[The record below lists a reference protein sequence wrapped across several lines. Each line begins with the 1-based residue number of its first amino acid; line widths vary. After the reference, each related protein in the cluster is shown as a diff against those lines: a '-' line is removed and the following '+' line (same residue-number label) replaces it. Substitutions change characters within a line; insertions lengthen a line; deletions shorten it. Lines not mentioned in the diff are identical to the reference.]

1 LIAVLFGGISD
12 MAAYLFSL
20 ILVLMVVV
28 TVYVVFVVPQ
38 FRNLFGSM
46 GHPLPALTRNLLEHW
61 WAAAV
66 ILVLFLLGA
75 GLMWAG
81 ARRLRRR
88 MLGLYP
94 LGRGTRGLPLVGR
107 LVGEYDRF
115 LWMQYLA
122 VFLDSALPASVAGEI
137 ARTYV
142 SAPSGSAEAELVLA
156 GAEKLGVLRETIAA
170 QLPDRRETVLNNLAS
185 IRNVGAHIVRLL
197 IYLLIGM
204 FVTAMYL
211 PIFGLGALV

>member
-1 LIAVLFGGISD
+1 
-12 MAAYLFSL
+12 
-20 ILVLMVVV
+20 
-28 TVYVVFVVPQ
+28 
-38 FRNLFGSM
+38 
-46 GHPLPALTRNLLEHW
+46 
-61 WAAAV
+61 
-66 ILVLFLLGA
+66 
-75 GLMWAG
+75 
-81 ARRLRRR
+81 
-88 MLGLYP
+88 
-94 LGRGTRGLPLVGR
+94 
-107 LVGEYDRF
+107 
-115 LWMQYLA
+115 MQYLA

>member
-1 LIAVLFGGISD
+1 MLFGGITD
-12 MAAYLFSL
+12 IAAYLSSL
-20 ILVLMVVV
+20 ILVLMIVVAAFVVV
-28 TVYVVFVVPQ
+28 VMPE
-38 FRNLFGSM
+38 FRNLYWSFGQ
-46 GHPLPALTRNLLEHW
+46 PLPTLTRNLLERW
-61 WAAAV
+61 WTAAA

-75 GLMWAG
+75 GLIWVG
-81 ARRLRRR
+81 ARRVRRR
-88 MLGLYP
+88 MLDLRP
-94 LGRGTRGLPLVGR
+94 LGRGTRGLPFIGK

-122 VFLDSALPASVAGEI
+122 VFLDSAVPARVAGDI

-142 SAPSGSAEAELVLA
+142 SAPSGSAETELVLA

-170 QLPDRRETVLNNLAS
+170 QLPERRETVLRNLAL
-185 IRNVGAHIVRLL
+185 IRNVGTYVVRLL
-197 IYLLIGM
+197 IYILVGM